1 MNHFGEEH
9 AGSISIDELFKQFTK
24 DNFSDSKQQDPNN
37 SFLFLEKG
45 SLNLLLAYL
54 LSKPQAPSPKAPN
67 ITDELASKEEA
78 WAVKAVEQL
87 EQFIHDSDQEFQDIL
102 HLLKE
107 MT

>member
-1 MNHFGEEH
+1 MNHFDEEH

-54 LSKPQAPSPKAPN
+54 LSKPPTSPTAPN
-67 ITDELASKEEA
+67 ITDELTSKEEA

-87 EQFIHDSDQEFQDIL
+87 EQFIHDNDKEFQDIL
-102 HLLKE
+102 RLLKE

>member
-1 MNHFGEEH
+1 MNHFDEEH

-24 DNFSDSKQQDPNN
+24 ENFSDLKQQDPNN
-37 SFLFLEKG
+37 SFLFLEKS

-54 LSKPQAPSPKAPN
+54 LSKPPTSPTAPN

-87 EQFIHDSDQEFQDIL
+87 EQFIHDNEKEFQDIIR
-102 HLLKE
+102 LLKE